1 MSEYNFLGI
10 YAPYIKQLVELKQ
23 KIGYKYTSASELLL
37 RFDRFTVKRQE
48 SVVGI
53 TKELSEAWCEKQGCE
68 SDKYRQGRINVLI
81 QFSSFLNDLGLNSY
95 IPVPLRVSE
104 KTFVPYIYSHDEIKS
119 IFKACDEIQ
128 ISRRLMNAYIII
140 LPSLFRLLYGTG
152 IRINEA
158 LSLRDEDVNLENNYL
173 IVKDTK
179 NGKERLIPMSESLS
193 SVCREYVKYR
203 DMMPVHR
210 KTPYFFVSLNGSKCK
225 SGGVYWWFRKI
236 LSNVGISYKGNH
248 QGPRIHDLRHTFA
261 VHSLAAMAETGI
273 DLYCALPYL
282 STYLGHQSIR
292 ATDGYVRLTAE
303 MYPGLLKDV
312 DTICLNVFPKIEFH
326 ETD

>member
-81 QFSSFLNDLGLNSY
+81 QLSSFLNDLGLNSY

-119 IFKACDEIQ
+119 ILKACDEIQ

-303 MYPGLLKDV
+303 MYPGLLKDG